1 MHLSRGSDPIG
12 SRGLSRF
19 SRNSLMT
26 NLEYLLMERDIK
38 SLSNILKM
46 TLEKTL
52 TKELASPAGNL
63 QLIFKERCMNL
74 TDIIV

>member
-1 MHLSRGSDPIG
+1 
-12 SRGLSRF
+12 
-19 SRNSLMT
+19 
-26 NLEYLLMERDIK
+26 MERDIK
-38 SLSNILKM
+38 NLSNILKM